1 MGAVAALGVLRLDGM
16 QTMRR
21 TTGVGLIIFFTM
33 LSGFEM
39 PGTVQAADRPNIIFF
54 LVDDF
59 GARDLACY
67 GSTLHETPHM
77 DRLAAEGMRFTD
89 AYAAYPRCVPSRQA
103 IFSGKYSCRVEVS
116 RSGDDHPLP
125 LGEVTFGEALQD
137 AGYRTGYIGKWHLG
151 DEGGGPGAQG
161 FETVVHAGSAGAT
174 GSFFHPFTVEKG
186 RSVVNPLRSREGD
199 YLIDRMTDEA
209 VSFVEQESEKPFLLV
224 VSHYAVHTPLE
235 APAELT
241 AKYERRL
248 RSAGLAVGGEKDDAD
263 LTQDRQGMTKTL
275 QNNPTYAAM
284 VEKTDESLGRI
295 MQCLTEADLAEDTI
309 LVLTS
314 DHGGLSTRGL
324 ENRRPLAT
332 SNAPLRQGKGSIFEG
347 GIRVPLIVKWPG
359 RTDPGSVSAVQVN
372 GTDHYP
378 TILEMAGVALK
389 PDQHVDGESY
399 QEALNGEASQRAP
412 IFCNKWMA
420 RPKSTGDTRAISL
433 IDGRWK
439 LILWLDDDL
448 VELFD
453 LGQDIGETR
462 NVAGVEPERTQAM
475 LEKLLATEQS
485 IGSLREKGLEMT
497 RRRMEKE

>member
-1 MGAVAALGVLRLDGM
+1 MKRAVCVWLASLMGLVLGAVSSPHAVAAE
-16 QTMRR
+16 Q
-21 TTGVGLIIFFTM
+21 
-33 LSGFEM
+33 
-39 PGTVQAADRPNIIFF
+39 PNIVFF

-59 GARDLACY
+59 GARDLTCY
-67 GSTLHETPHM
+67 GSSLHQTPHM

-103 IFSGKYSCRVEVS
+103 IFSGKYSCRVELLRTVA
-116 RSGDDHPLP
+116 SGSGHPLP
-125 LGEVTFGEALQD
+125 LSEVTFGEALKA

-151 DEGGGPGAQG
+151 DEGGGPGEQG

-186 RSVVNPLRSREGD
+186 RSVVNPLTSREGD
-199 YLIDRMTDEA
+199 YLVDRMTDEA
-209 VSFVEQESEKPFLLV
+209 VTYIEQQSDRPFLLV

-235 APAELT
+235 APEELT
-241 AKYERRL
+241 QRYAETLRREG
-248 RSAGLAVGGEKDDAD
+248 RAVGGEKEDAD
-263 LTQDRQGMTKTL
+263 LVRDRQGMTKTV

-284 VEKTDESLGRI
+284 VEKTDASLGRI
-295 MQCLTEADLAEDTI
+295 VQSLERMGIDDNTI
-309 LVLTS
+309 IIVTS

-347 GIRVPLIVKWPG
+347 GIRVPLIVTWPG
-359 RTDPGSVSAVQVN
+359 RIAPGSVSSVQVN

-378 TILEMAGVALK
+378 TILEMAGL
-389 PDQHVDGESY
+389 PLRPQQHVDGVSY
-399 QEALNGEASQRAP
+399 RRALEGDASPRAP

-420 RPKSTGDTRAISL
+420 RPKSTGDTRAMSL
-433 IDGRWK
+433 IDGNWK
-439 LILWLDDDL
+439 LILWLEDDL

-453 LGQDIGETR
+453 LSDDIGETR
-462 NVAGVEPERTQAM
+462 SLATAMPERTQAM
-475 LEKLLATEQS
+475 LRELLAAEES

-497 RRRMEKE
+497 RRRMARE

>member
-1 MGAVAALGVLRLDGM
+1 MRNMRGTKFTWLLSLLAMVLGNGCIDACDAA
-16 QTMRR
+16 
-21 TTGVGLIIFFTM
+21 
-33 LSGFEM
+33 E
-39 PGTVQAADRPNIIFF
+39 RPNIVLF

-67 GSTLHETPHM
+67 GSTLYNTPHM
-77 DRLAAEGMRFTD
+77 DKLAAEGMRFTD

-116 RSGDDHPLP
+116 RSGAGHPLP
-125 LGEVTFGEALQD
+125 LSEVTFGEALQEV
-137 AGYRTGYIGKWHLG
+137 GYRTAYIGKWHLG
-151 DEGGGPGAQG
+151 DEGGGPGEQG
-161 FETVVHAGSAGAT
+161 FETVIHAGSAGAT
-174 GSFFHPFTVEKG
+174 GSFFHPFSIEKG
-186 RSVVNPLRSREGD
+186 RSVVNPLESHEGD

-209 VSFVEQESEKPFLLV
+209 VAYVEQQRETPFLLV

-235 APAELT
+235 APDALT
-241 AKYERRL
+241 AKYEGEL
-248 RSAGLAVGGEKDDAD
+248 RAAGLAVGGQKDDAD
-263 LTQDRQGMTKTL
+263 LVHDCEGMTKTL

-295 MQCLTEADLAEDTI
+295 MQSLEQTGMSENTI
-309 LVLTS
+309 IMVTS

-324 ENRRPLAT
+324 DNRRPLAT

-347 GIRVPLIVKWPG
+347 GVRVPLIVKWPK
-359 RTDPGSVSAVQVN
+359 RTLPGSVSAVQVN

-378 TILEMAGVALK
+378 TILEMAGADLK
-389 PDQHVDGESY
+389 PEQHVDGESY
-399 QEALNGEASQRAP
+399 CRALAGEDYQRAP

-439 LILWLDDDL
+439 LILWLDDEL

-453 LGQDIGETR
+453 IERDIGES
-462 NVAGVEPERTQAM
+462 NNLAAAEPERTHAM
-475 LEKLLATEQS
+475 LQTLLATELS

-497 RRRMEKE
+497 RRRMERE